1 MLAIFG
7 AFLQKINY
15 TILGNEHLPWF
26 YKSGIIACAFLSL
39 GGFYRVYEMIFDKFK
54 GVFPVIFLLIA
65 INVDLDRE
73 LMSTWAGINLRGF
86 IISVISIF
94 ALIDLCKQLPKFIQ
108 YISRHTIGFYFLSA
122 AIPFLCIR
130 ICDLYIPL
138 GPISFLIQFT
148 LSFALAWLIVF
159 LLEKYLPFIFDL
171 RVLKS
176 KK

>member
-1 MLAIFG
+1 MFFYRKSIIQ
-7 AFLQKINY
+7 FLGTNIY
-15 TILGNEHLPWF
+15 PWF

-54 GVFPVIFLLIA
+54 GLFPVIFLLIA
-65 INVDLDRE
+65 INVDLDCE
-73 LMSTWAGINLRGF
+73 PMSTWAGINLRGF

-94 ALIDLCKQLPKFIQ
+94 ALIDLCKQLPKFKFIQ